1 MFLYDIS
8 SDICINTGDTEW
20 HHSVGQYY
28 TCLSAEDQDFV
39 VSILQRAATL
49 YEGIWGNGGIALP
62 IIWSIDI
69 IVPTLYEWGIM

>member
-1 MFLYDIS
+1 VFLHDIS

-39 VSILQRAATL
+39 VSVLQRAATL
-49 YEGIWGNGGIALP
+49 CER
-62 IIWSIDI
+62 
-69 IVPTLYEWGIM
+69 